1 MKIINNIL
9 GLMLLFSLQLSA
21 QQLPVLHHYVYNPYL
36 YNPARAGQEDRTK
49 INFHFKKQWV
59 SMPESPVTGALGLD
73 ARIPGTDMGV
83 GALFYV
89 DQMHIINRIGGMAS
103 YAYHIPFSR
112 KIPHHLSFGISL
124 GFIHQRFNFEQ
135 ATVAN
140 PADVQLLQ
148 SESEGV
154 AFDFSA
160 GLNYKL
166 YGLNLGF
173 SMLQGLN
180 NGLLYLSAGSDNI
193 SFVNTRH
200 FIGNISYRFELGP
213 KKNIYLE
220 PSALLR
226 FVPNLPLQAEAN
238 LMVGWN
244 NLFWIGA
251 GYRSSNNQLST
262 SALMFTAAVEIKRQ
276 VFVGYTF
283 EIGVDGQL
291 NNSLGTQ
298 HEFMVGIRF
307 GGDNKLKELEGRI
320 EKLEKQDSLFKEDV
334 AVSRAKEADLQA
346 QIDSLN
352 SQVNDQQNTQMEQ
365 GESLRQQGDLLKL
378 KEKEIINNT
387 REIEKLK
394 ELIKNNPMMYKK
406 IGSVYFDKGSDKI
419 TEDSEKILA
428 LIKDAIAQE
437 DKSITVYLYGN
448 ASIEGDQTRNMS
460 LSTKRT
466 IAVRKALILIGVPNE
481 VIVLPMGEENP
492 KKGGQSDVNEADRR
506 VDIILG
512 EKKKMGKL

>member
-1 MKIINNIL
+1 
-9 GLMLLFSLQLSA
+9 
-21 QQLPVLHHYVYNPYL
+21 
-36 YNPARAGQEDRTK
+36 
-49 INFHFKKQWV
+49 
-59 SMPESPVTGALGLD
+59 
-73 ARIPGTDMGV
+73 
-83 GALFYV
+83 
-89 DQMHIINRIGGMAS
+89 
-103 YAYHIPFSR
+103 
-112 KIPHHLSFGISL
+112 
-124 GFIHQRFNFEQ
+124 
-135 ATVAN
+135 
-140 PADVQLLQ
+140 
-148 SESEGV
+148 
-154 AFDFSA
+154 
-160 GLNYKL
+160 
-166 YGLNLGF
+166 
-173 SMLQGLN
+173 
-180 NGLLYLSAGSDNI
+180 
-193 SFVNTRH
+193 
-200 FIGNISYRFELGP
+200 
-213 KKNIYLE
+213 
-220 PSALLR
+220 
-226 FVPNLPLQAEAN
+226 
-238 LMVGWN
+238 MVGWN

-466 IAVRKALILIGVPNE
+466 IAVRKALIRIGVPNE